1 MGSELLTESLPTE
14 NKTRTMSDVFWE
26 AYPYYIAMGMSE
38 DEYWNGDAQAC
49 VAYRKAQ
56 EQRLKMQDLYAWR
69 QGAYIYNALCA
80 VAPYFN
86 SIKPQ
91 KPEKYTMPFS
101 DNENRAMDAEPTGE
115 KRETNAGLAYMK
127 NWADTFNKRFKD
139 KQHG

>member
-1 MGSELLTESLPTE
+1 
-14 NKTRTMSDVFWE
+14 MSDVFWE

-91 KPEKYTMPFS
+91 SPEKYTDPFS
-101 DNENRAMDAEPTGE
+101 KIENRSEISTDGQA
-115 KRETNAGLAYMK
+115 KKETNAGLAYMK
-127 NWADTFNKRFKD
+127 NFADSFNKQFKE